1 MTLRPTDP
9 NSPFL
14 PNSVALITDAA
25 MRDLM
30 VEKLA
35 LERTLEALGT
45 LPQAQEA
52 QKSAPKETPKE
63 EK

>member
-1 MTLRPTDP
+1 
-9 NSPFL
+9 
-14 PNSVALITDAA
+14 
-25 MRDLM
+25 M